1 MMAAFGSGAA
11 FTVVSGMGGG
21 PNLAVSAVSTGVV
34 FALLQGAFY
43 KIGKTFAPQ
52 PDDGKYTK
60 TRTLLTKMSLEKYEK
75 NFRKGLLTDDTLFLL
90 TDSALSEVRIP
101 PGPRLLIL
109 DQTSK
114 LKARTGTAQ
123 ASIPSSK

>member
-1 MMAAFGSGAA
+1 M
-11 FTVVSGMGGG
+11 
-21 PNLAVSAVSTGVV
+21 AVSAVSTGVV

-123 ASIPSSK
+123 AAIPSSK